1 MTKAELGKLGEKI
14 AAEFL
19 AENGYTILAKNWHFG
34 KYEADIIASD
44 GNNLVFVEVKTRNT
58 DIFGHPASFV
68 SRTQQLNL
76 AELAEA
82 YLEKFPEKYLDIR
95 YDVISIIIQNNCHT
109 IEHFRDAFWPDNL
122 GLFSQE

>member
-19 AENGYTILAKNWHFG
+19 VDKGHVILAKNWHYG

-58 DIFGHPASFV
+58 DLFGHPASFV
-68 SRTQQLNL
+68 SRSQQLNL
-76 AELAEA
+76 AEVAEA
-82 YLEKFPEKYLDIR
+82 YLETFPEKYLDIR
-95 YDVISIIIQNNCHT
+95 YDVISIIIQNKGHT

>member
-19 AENGYTILAKNWHFG
+19 SDNGHRILAKNWHSG
-34 KYEADIIASD
+34 KYEADIIARD
-44 GNNLVFVEVKTRNT
+44 ADNLVFVEVKSRNT

-68 SRTQQLNL
+68 SRSQQLNL
-76 AELAEA
+76 AEVAEA
-82 YLEKFPEKYLDIR
+82 YLEQFPENYLDIR
-95 YDVISIIIQNNCHT
+95 YDVVSVVIQNNKHT